1 MFLLQGGLIQGFNLG
16 FFFVSQ
22 LFMTFILLAVYTS
35 NGGELSPKKIFT
47 TVSLLFGLRVTAVI
61 RFAVNIIYMSEAK
74 VAISR
79 LQVIMS

>member
-1 MFLLQGGLIQGFNLG
+1 MQGFNLG

-22 LFMTFILLAVYTS
+22 LMMTFILLTVYTS
-35 NGGELSPKKIFT
+35 TGGDLSLKKVFT

-74 VAISR
+74 VALSR
-79 LQVIMS
+79 LQVSQF